1 MPKDPVTFP
10 FFVFGNKKDKADERQ
25 VPKQRIDEWLQKNND
40 LPYDETSALDGS
52 NIEAAFNK
60 IASSLLNKAL
70 KDATTYGMPATIG
83 GGAS

>member
-10 FFVFGNKKDKADERQ
+10 FFVFGNKKDKVSERQ
-25 VPKQRIDEWLQKNND
+25 VPREKIDDWLKKNND

-60 IASSLLNKAL
+60 IATNLLNKAL
-70 KDATTYGMPATIG
+70 KDATTYGM
-83 GGAS
+83 